1 VNFIKRAIERAF
13 GTAEPVPENAFI
25 VEVGTKVRLA
35 GGEKQGLYGVV
46 THIDD
51 TDAGDIEIT
60 RYAADGETVAD
71 VFLLAIADKGYLQ
84 PN

>member
-1 VNFIKRAIERAF
+1 VNLIKRAIEQVF
-13 GTAEPVPENAFI
+13 GAAETIPADAFI

-46 THIDD
+46 TKIDD
-51 TDAGDIEIT
+51 TDDGDIEIT
-60 RYAADGETVAD
+60 RYGVDGVTVAD
-71 VFLLAIADKGYLQ
+71 VFLLPIADKGYLL